1 LIAHPEK
8 PYDTSLSRRKLMK
21 NIVLSLVFVLFA
33 TGVCSAQT
41 TLYFP
46 QFVDGVQPAA
56 GVGWITAI
64 VVTNPAATGTPAA
77 SGTITLTD
85 NNGAPLNLTL
95 VDDNGQPA
103 GNSFQLAGGQTKLFQ
118 SPQSGANGPLPF
130 NSGFATLTS
139 NLPVSATSAFIE
151 FNLQAVPIAIAG
163 VPASTPLTRQMIVAV
178 KDSNSNTALAAANP
192 GVGAASITFQ
202 LLDRSGTQIGSL
214 VTRPL
219 VANGHT
225 AFFLSEL
232 FPNVTSN
239 ILGTLRITS
248 DKAIVTT
255 ALIFQDATFGTLPV
269 FPLP

>member
-1 LIAHPEK
+1 
-8 PYDTSLSRRKLMK
+8 MK
-21 NIVLSLVFVLFA
+21 KIVLSFVFVFFA
-33 TGVCSAQT
+33 SGICSAQT

-46 QFVDGVQPAA
+46 QFVDGAQLAA

-64 VVTNPAATGTPAA
+64 AVTNPAATGTPAA

-85 NNGAPLNLTL
+85 NNGAPLNLAF
-95 VDDNGQPA
+95 VDENGQPV
-103 GNSFQLAGGQTKLFQ
+103 GNTFQLAGGQSKIFE

-130 NSGFATLTS
+130 NIGFATLTS
-139 NLPVSATSAFIE
+139 NLPVSATSVFIE
-151 FNLQAVPIAIAG
+151 FNLQGVPIAIAG

-178 KDSNSNTALAAANP
+178 KDSSSNTALAAANP
-192 GVGAASITFQ
+192 GVGAATLTFQ
-202 LLDRSGTQIGSL
+202 LLDKSGTQIGAL
-214 VTRPL
+214 ATRPL

-225 AFFLSEL
+225 SFFLSEL

-239 ILGTLRITS
+239 ISGTLRVTS

-255 ALIFQDATFGTLPV
+255 ALIFESATFGTLPV